1 MNRLPLFPLD
11 VVLFP
16 GNLIPLHIFEP
27 RYRRMVARCL
37 ERDRRFGLVYHDS
50 DRLGP
55 FLMEEGRVG
64 ALAEIERHQGLKDGR
79 SLILVKGVGRIAIHD
94 GLESGEPY
102 YEAVVAEL
110 RDDSGAGP
118 DLPQRRQASVTLFKA
133 ALAAL
138 QRPPSTTLELDPAGE
153 VSFPLAAVVQ
163 ADPMWQ
169 QALLEMRDEESRLDR
184 LDAVFEQIIA
194 RRSPAPEE

>member
-16 GNLIPLHIFEP
+16 GELLPLHIFEP

-37 ERDRRFGLVYHDS
+37 ETDRRFGLIYHDS

-64 ALAEIERHQGLKDGR
+64 ALARIERYQGIEDGR
-79 SLILVKGVGRIAIHD
+79 SFILVKGMGRFAIHD

-102 YEAVVAEL
+102 YEAVVAEYEDEPRPRSRLTARREASIQLFRAAVSAL
-110 RDDSGAGP
+110 RCPTSGTP
-118 DLPQRRQASVTLFKA
+118 EF
-133 ALAAL
+133 
-138 QRPPSTTLELDPAGE
+138 DPANE
-153 VSFPLAAVVQ
+153 VSFRLAAFVQ
-163 ADPMWQ
+163 VDPEWRQ
-169 QALLEMRDEESRLDR
+169 DLLEMRDEEARLARLDE
-184 LDAVFEQIIA
+184 VFKQVMA
-194 RRSPAPEE
+194 RRAPREE

>member
-16 GNLIPLHIFEP
+16 GELLPLHIFEP

-37 ERDRRFGLVYHDS
+37 ETDRRFGLIYHDS

-64 ALAEIERHQGLKDGR
+64 ALAGIERHQGLEDGR
-79 SLILVKGVGRIAIHD
+79 SFILVKGMGRFAIHD

-102 YEAVVAEL
+102 YEAVVAEYEDEPRPRSRL
-110 RDDSGAGP
+110 TA
-118 DLPQRRQASVTLFKA
+118 RRQASIDLFHSA
-133 ALAAL
+133 VSALRRSSSASPDFNA
-138 QRPPSTTLELDPAGE
+138 DDE
-153 VSFPLAAVVQ
+153 VSFRLAAFVHV
-163 ADPMWQ
+163 DPEWRQ
-169 QALLEMRDEESRLDR
+169 DLLEMRDEEARLARLDE
-184 LDAVFEQIIA
+184 VFKQVIA
-194 RRSPAPEE
+194 RRAPKSEE